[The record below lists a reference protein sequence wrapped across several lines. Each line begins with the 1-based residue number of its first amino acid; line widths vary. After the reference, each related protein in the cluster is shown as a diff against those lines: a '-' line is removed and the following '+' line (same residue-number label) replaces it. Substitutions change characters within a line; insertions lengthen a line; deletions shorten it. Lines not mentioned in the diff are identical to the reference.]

1 KLLFPDFVPS
11 RNPDV
16 RPFDSINATLKAYN
30 NMLFEEI
37 ESNIEKKNEAEKTT
51 DVADAMEAMKNFAC
65 TYDEALDIVH
75 DGKRPPAPPQHWFS
89 TGTCKMED
97 MDGTSKAARKLL
109 EGDIKDGG
117 KATFGFHFPDGT
129 ALKAL
134 NNQIRN
140 LFLETVLKVCGVQ
153 TKEQLPEPVK
163 TAMKLKDYDNGG
175 HPLTVRRITAVKA
188 AIDAQFNAAAENA
201 LGEIRDILNKKVV
214 NEGKADKDECAE
226 RARTLVDATK
236 GDAELL
242 DLLTKGECHLARR
255 ILCDGDSDDELCSY
269 EEVVRKMNVCRTA
282 INELRTAVGE
292 DKALYKRSLGQIG
305 DFVKHPLRP
314 GQITAMVA
322 AVRGMDLTPVKDLLL
337 APGHDNKFK
346 AVCRIQKLVDSA
358 IATALVDVDGEG
370 DAVQQALSASYCLL
384 YDIICKE
391 LGRNALENLR
401 SAMNGEPFRVEVRA
415 VYDIAEN
422 LWEEAGDDD
431 QQLKADV
438 RKLAESI
445 SFCTVY
451 HVLTSSVGNALGEKS
466 GFKSF
471 IFLPDDVSDEKRRSV
486 SAMLKEIVRMEDIQP
501 VNI

>member
-1 KLLFPDFVPS
+1 LLGPNGEARVISVKGGDTI
-11 RNPDV
+11 
-16 RPFDSINATLKAYN
+16 RP
-30 NMLFEEI
+30 LFGAHFGR
-37 ESNIEKKNEAEKTT
+37 SAE
-51 DVADAMEAMKNFAC
+51 N
-65 TYDEALDIVH
+65 
-75 DGKRPPAPPQHWFS
+75 
-89 TGTCKMED
+89 
-97 MDGTSKAARKLL
+97 
-109 EGDIKDGG
+109 
-117 KATFGFHFPDGT
+117 
-129 ALKAL
+129 KAL

-140 LFLETVLKVCGVQ
+140 LFMETVLKVCGARN
-153 TKEQLPEPVK
+153 TDELPETVR
-163 TAMKLKDYDNGG
+163 TAMKLKDYDNAG

-188 AIDAQFNAAAENA
+188 AIEAQFNVAADRA

-214 NEGKADKDECAE
+214 NEGKAGEDECAE

-242 DLLTKGECHLARR
+242 DLLTKGECHLART
-255 ILCDGDSDDELCSY
+255 ILCEGDNELCSY
-269 EEVVRKMNVCRTA
+269 EEVVRKMNICRTA
-282 INELRTAVGE
+282 INELRTAVGG
-292 DKALYKRSLGQIG
+292 DKALYKQSLGRLR
-305 DFVKHPLRP
+305 DFVKYPLRP
-314 GQITAMVA
+314 GQITAMVS
-322 AVRGMDLTPVKDLLL
+322 AVRGMNLDPVKDLLV

-346 AVCRIQKLVDSA
+346 AVCRIQKMVNSA
-358 IATALVDVDGEG
+358 LAQALVQVDGEG
-370 DAVQQALSASYCLL
+370 DAVQQALSASYYLL

-401 SAMNGEPFRVEVRA
+401 SAMNSEPFRVEVRA

-486 SAMLKEIVRMEDIQP
+486 SAMLKEIARMEDIQP
-501 VNI
+501 NLIEA

>member
-1 KLLFPDFVPS
+1 MK
-11 RNPDV
+11 
-16 RPFDSINATLKAYN
+16 LKAY
-30 NMLFEEI
+30 
-37 ESNIEKKNEAEKTT
+37 
-51 DVADAMEAMKNFAC
+51 
-65 TYDEALDIVH
+65 
-75 DGKRPPAPPQHWFS
+75 
-89 TGTCKMED
+89 
-97 MDGTSKAARKLL
+97 
-109 EGDIKDGG
+109 
-117 KATFGFHFPDGT
+117 
-129 ALKAL
+129 
-134 NNQIRN
+134 
-140 LFLETVLKVCGVQ
+140 
-153 TKEQLPEPVK
+153 
-163 TAMKLKDYDNGG
+163 DNAG

-188 AIDAQFNAAAENA
+188 AIEAQFNVAADRA

-214 NEGKADKDECAE
+214 NEGKAGEDECAE

-242 DLLTKGECHLARR
+242 DLLTKGECHLART
-255 ILCDGDSDDELCSY
+255 ILCEGDNELCSY
-269 EEVVRKMNVCRTA
+269 EEVVRKMNICRTA
-282 INELRTAVGE
+282 INELRTAVGG
-292 DKALYKRSLGQIG
+292 DKALYKQSLGRLR
-305 DFVKHPLRP
+305 DFVKYPLRP
-314 GQITAMVA
+314 GQITAMVS
-322 AVRGMDLTPVKDLLL
+322 AVRGMNLDPVKDLLV

-346 AVCRIQKLVDSA
+346 AVCRIQKMVNSA
-358 IATALVDVDGEG
+358 LAQALVQVDGEG
-370 DAVQQALSASYCLL
+370 DAVQQALSASYYLL

-401 SAMNGEPFRVEVRA
+401 SAMNSEPFRVEVRA

-486 SAMLKEIVRMEDIQP
+486 SAMLKEIARMEDIQP
-501 VNI
+501 NLIEA